1 MVRVGWLLNLCLL
14 MIVLLAVIALGP
26 WVFGIQFDVIPE
38 WAR

>member
-1 MVRVGWLLNLCLL
+1 